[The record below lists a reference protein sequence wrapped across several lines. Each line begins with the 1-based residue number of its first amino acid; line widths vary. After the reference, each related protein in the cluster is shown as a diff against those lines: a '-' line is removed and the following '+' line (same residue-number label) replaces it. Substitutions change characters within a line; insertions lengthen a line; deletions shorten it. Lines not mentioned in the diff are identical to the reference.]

1 MKEIIL
7 KMDSPQEAAEM
18 VLVLFQNGFKP
29 RKAIISYNIRKPLPV
44 KIKKLADYPLLLE
57 GFFNGHEMRVAVTPL
72 TIGSSCNGTYALR
85 KILKTAHFY
94 IEDIELFTLRRF
106 NQETG
111 CANFT
116 LILG

>member
-7 KMDSPQEAAEM
+7 KMDSPKEAADM
-18 VLVLFQNGFKP
+18 VLLLFQNGFKP
-29 RKAIISYNIRKPLPV
+29 RKAIINYSIRKPPTMR
-44 KIKKLADYPLLLE
+44 IKKLADYPLILE
-57 GFFNGHEMRVAVTPL
+57 GSLNGHEMRVAVTPL
-72 TIGSSCNGTYALR
+72 AIGYCCEGSIALR
-85 KILKTAHFY
+85 KIFKSAHFY
-94 IEDIELFTLRRF
+94 IEDVELFTLRRF

>member
-7 KMDSPQEAAEM
+7 KMDSPQEAAQM

-44 KIKKLADYPLLLE
+44 KIKKLADYPLVLE
-57 GFFNGHEMRVAVTPL
+57 GSLNGHEMRVAVTPL
-72 TIGSSCNGTYALR
+72 AIGRYCPGSDALR
-85 KILKTAHFY
+85 KILKSAHFY
-94 IEDIELFTLRRF
+94 IEDRDLFTIRRF

-111 CANFT
+111 CAHFT